1 MRLSRSTECNKDL
14 KHREQDLCTPSNI
27 RNNDQNTN
35 RKYERH
41 PFVTRDHREYLT
53 LKLAGYFATHIQ
65 ARGGGG
71 FNEPPPRILK
81 RLIISTCPLAYK

>member
-1 MRLSRSTECNKDL
+1 MRLSRSTECNNDL

-41 PFVTRDHREYLT
+41 LFVTRDNREYLT

-71 FNEPPPRILK
+71 STTPPPQEF
-81 RLIISTCPLAYK
+81 